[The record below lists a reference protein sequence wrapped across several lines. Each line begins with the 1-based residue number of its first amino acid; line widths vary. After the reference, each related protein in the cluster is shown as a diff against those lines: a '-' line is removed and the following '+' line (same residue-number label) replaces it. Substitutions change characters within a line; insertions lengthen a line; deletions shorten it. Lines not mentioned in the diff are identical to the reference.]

1 LQERPQENFRVALR
15 QKLVAQYLQFLTQF
29 EVIVDFA
36 VEDKDR
42 PSIVAE
48 QWLGSSR
55 QIDDLQPHGA

>member
-1 LQERPQENFRVALR
+1 V
-15 QKLVAQYLQFLTQF
+15 VAQYLQFLTQF

-48 QWLGSSR
+48 KWLGSSR